1 MRLQAIEEEVAQLKQ
16 ELQQARS
23 QRTQASELQEAN
35 ERLVVAAMEAGTAAD
50 SAFSQLEDLNRSA
63 HVDPLT
69 DTPNRLL
76 MRDRIET
83 AIGLARRHEGR
94 LAVVFVDLDNF
105 KAINDE
111 FGHAIGDLAL
121 SVAARRLESVVR
133 DSDTVGRHGGDEYL
147 LLLSEVSQPNDAGV
161 IAQKVLSVLGKPV
174 EQHAVGLGASLGI
187 AVYPRDGTDAASLID
202 AADAAMYIAKRAG
215 GGRFEFFGANEAAA
229 LVAEDR
235 TKDSSDEWERLGT
248 HAGLRDMGRLREAN
262 QKLVIAALAAQEA
275 ESVGV
280 EVHQRHEK
288 FVSMVAHE
296 LRAPLMPLRTCSE
309 LLLSADSTTLG
320 RLQGII
326 KRQVDHLVRIVDDLL
341 EGSRVNGGKFRLDR
355 RHVDLLPLI
364 DASIESC
371 RAAMANRGQTLIEQ
385 RPVAGTVLLVDGDAA
400 RLVQIFGNLLDNASK
415 YTPAGGTIWLT
426 LARQAQDVVV
436 TIADDGLGIARD
448 VLPRVFDLFV
458 QDPRAIEVHAGGLGI
473 GLAVVKDLVQG
484 HDGTVSATSGGRG
497 LGSTFRVT
505 LPVVEEAP
513 APTLAA
519 VQPS

>member
-1 MRLQAIEEEVAQLKQ
+1 VRLQAIEGEVAQLKQ

-23 QRTQASELQEAN
+23 RHAQASELQEAN
-35 ERLVVAAMEAGTAAD
+35 ERLVVSAMEAETAAD
-50 SAFSQLEDLNRSA
+50 SAFSQLEDLSRSA

-94 LAVVFVDLDNF
+94 LAVIFVDLDNF
-105 KAINDE
+105 KAINDKL
-111 FGHAIGDLAL
+111 GYAVGDLAL

-133 DSDTVGRHGGDEYL
+133 ESDTVSRHGGDEYL
-147 LLLSEVSQPNDAGV
+147 LLLSELSHPNDAGV
-161 IAQKVLSVLGKPV
+161 IAEKVLSALDQPM
-174 EQHAVGLGASLGI
+174 EQHAFRLGASLGI
-187 AVYPRDGTDAASLID
+187 AVYPRDGIDAASLID
-202 AADAAMYIAKRAG
+202 NADAAMYIAKRAG
-215 GGRFEFFGANEAAA
+215 GGRFEFFGGNEAAG
-229 LVAEDR
+229 LVTQDR
-235 TKDSSDEWERLGT
+235 SEGRSGDWDRIGAHE
-248 HAGLRDMGRLREAN
+248 GLRDMGRLREAN
-262 QKLVIAALAAQEA
+262 QRLVIAALAAQEA

-280 EVHQRHEK
+280 EVQQRHET

-309 LLLSADSTTLG
+309 LLLSSDSATLG

-326 KRQVDHLVRIVDDLL
+326 KRQIDHLVRIVDDLL

-364 DASIESC
+364 DASIDSC
-371 RAAMANRGQTLIEQ
+371 RAAMVNRGQTLVEQ
-385 RPVAGTVLLVDGDAA
+385 RPVPGGVLLVDGDAA

-426 LARQAQDVVV
+426 VAREAETMVV
-436 TIADDGLGIARD
+436 TITDTGLGIERD
-448 VLPRVFDLFV
+448 VLPRIFDLFV
-458 QDPRAIEVHAGGLGI
+458 QDPRVIEVHSGGLGI

-497 LGSTFRVT
+497 QGSSFRVT
-505 LPVVEEAP
+505 LPVVEEHR
-513 APTLAA
+513 
-519 VQPS
+519 S